1 MEERLGRLVAITG
14 KVVRERFNESL
25 ASVDSSL
32 NTYVILRTVHHNP
45 SMSQRQLA
53 AALGIEGP
61 TMTHHLDR
69 LAADGYILRVRD
81 PGDRR
86 AYRVELTA
94 DGKAHLDRV
103 ETYAHQLDDS
113 FRSLFTSDEV
123 ATLRELLTRIRDHFC
138 EETHVRTD

>member
-25 ASVDSSL
+25 ATVDSSL
-32 NTYVILRTVHHNP
+32 NTYVILRTISQHP
-45 SMSQRQLA
+45 SMSQRRLA
-53 AALGIEGP
+53 TALGIEGP

-86 AYRVELTA
+86 AYWVELTA

-103 ETYAHQLDDS
+103 ETFAHQLDDS
-113 FRSLFTSDEV
+113 LRSMFTPDEQ
-123 ATLRELLTRIRDHFC
+123 ATLHELLTRILDHFS
-138 EETHVRTD
+138 EETDVHAD